1 MFEANISV
9 IDTESFGN
17 ECVGV
22 RLDNGSFYVIDFSR
36 DAVNALKT
44 RLIYKSENDFGN
56 IVDVCYKKQRGADW
70 TF

>member
-1 MFEANISV
+1 MA
-9 IDTESFGN
+9 
-17 ECVGV
+17 
-22 RLDNGSFYVIDFSR
+22 NGSFCVIDFSR

>member
-22 RLDNGSFYVIDFSR
+22 GLDNGSFYVIDF
-36 DAVNALKT
+36 
-44 RLIYKSENDFGN
+44 
-56 IVDVCYKKQRGADW
+56 
-70 TF
+70 